1 MFVLNMST
9 GKGTKRL
16 RNQPVFY
23 DEMKKRRCVWLT
35 DSSWL
40 FLQENAVKS
49 NKTTSEYLEGIIRKI
64 NSTDSTEVLS

>member
-1 MFVLNMST
+1 MST
-9 GKGTKRL
+9 GKGKKRL
-16 RNQPVFY
+16 RNQPVLY
-23 DEMKKRRCVWLT
+23 DEMKKSRCVWLT

-64 NSTDSTEVLS
+64 NSTEVLS